1 MRDLPLTA
9 IRSFCAAAE
18 QLSFKAAAEQ
28 LFVTPGAISQQV
40 KQLEDWFGLQLFERK
55 VRGVTL
61 TPSGRTFY
69 IASEKAL
76 RQLTS
81 AAQAL
86 RPEEKSVRL
95 TTVPSF
101 ATRWLVPN
109 LSEFSKLYPAI
120 EVSIDA
126 SDESI
131 DLNGGIAD
139 LAVRISS
146 TLPQN
151 LNYEKLFDEVWWPVC
166 SPEYKKQHVK
176 AGIIQASARLL
187 HETHSLRNTTLW
199 ENWLDMHGAASG
211 VLPRKGA
218 YFSLE
223 MLAYQAAVQGQ
234 GIALANKVLVQQE
247 LLQKSLVTAVNKPLY
262 LGHAYY
268 LVWSLQP
275 GRLNNPKGSVQTLA
289 KWISKRL
296 SESP

>member
-9 IRSFCAAAE
+9 VRSFCAAAE

-61 TPSGRTFY
+61 TPSGKVFY
-69 IASEKAL
+69 VASEKAL
-76 RQLTS
+76 RQLAS

-101 ATRWLVPN
+101 ATRWLVPR
-109 LSEFSKLYPAI
+109 LSEFSKIYPAI
-120 EVSIDA
+120 DVSIDA
-126 SDESI
+126 SDDTI
-131 DLNGGIAD
+131 DLNSGAAD
-139 LAVRISS
+139 LAVRISRS
-146 TLPQN
+146 IPQN
-151 LNYEKLFDEVWWPVC
+151 LHSEKLFDEVWWPVC
-166 SPEYKKQHVK
+166 SPAYKKQHVK
-176 AGIIQASARLL
+176 AGVIQASARLL
-187 HETHSLRNTTLW
+187 HETHSLRSTTLW
-199 ENWLDMHGAASG
+199 ENWLEKHGAASG
-211 VLPRKGA
+211 VMPRKGA

-247 LLQKSLVTAVNKPLY
+247 FLQKSLVVAVNKPLY
-262 LGHAYY
+262 LGQAYY
-268 LVWSLQP
+268 LAWSLQP
-275 GRLNNPKGSVQTLA
+275 GRVNNPKGSVQSVA
-289 KWISKRL
+289 KWISKLLR
-296 SESP
+296 ETA